1 MLSGDRRHQNAPP
14 QVGDPSIGVAKSGV
28 DLEQLV
34 LKSETVVDDVLKQ
47 HLRLVQRQQEKVY
60 EELLSV

>member
-1 MLSGDRRHQNAPP
+1 MMPGDTRVQQGPVPGDEPP
-14 QVGDPSIGVAKSGV
+14 MGGASGV
-28 DLEQLV
+28 DLQQLV